1 MGGQGR
7 WCGMCRGGLVW
18 GFVPGGDNSNNTQS
32 NTINTPMIN
41 LLSAPFL
48 NQLIFIMPPLS
59 TVVYMPTYTLP
70 IGHSQNSQ
78 SFPLSR

>member
-41 LLSAPFL
+41 LLSVTFSTISESVDIQNATLL
-48 NQLIFIMPPLS
+48 NNQ
-59 TVVYMPTYTLP
+59 
-70 IGHSQNSQ
+70 Q
-78 SFPLSR
+78 